1 MTDVDP
7 FATDRPPV
15 LLPPRLLARLGER
28 CADEAHQARQ
38 ALAGDPAAAAARLAA
53 LEALGVRLQQ
63 VARMVAHEGRA
74 PDEPV
79 ELVTACRQA
88 AAACAA
94 EASARGVA
102 VQVDGRPL
110 TVSTAAAVVEQVL
123 ELALEHAL
131 AVGHRVVVGV
141 GRAGQPAVATVR
153 IDIHRRPDPAQAG
166 LALLDEAPPL
176 PLMLAGLLARAG
188 GLVLRQTR
196 LGPLQALLLS
206 VPSHVVEA
214 VVHPDEQELLPS
226 TPVARGGRV
235 LVVDPRD
242 RSRLQAHALLQR
254 AGLVVD
260 AASSLAQA
268 RALGGDAAPDVVLS
282 GLPRGEPGWLDWVE
296 ELRALRPALRVIEL
310 VDEDHAFAFSLPS
323 ADAPG
328 RLSRGELAE
337 HLVAAVSQEIQSA
350 LRG

>member
-1 MTDVDP
+1 M
-7 FATDRPPV
+7 
-15 LLPPRLLARLGER
+15 
-28 CADEAHQARQ
+28 
-38 ALAGDPAAAAARLAA
+38 
-53 LEALGVRLQQ
+53 
-63 VARMVAHEGRA
+63 
-74 PDEPV
+74 
-79 ELVTACRQA
+79 
-88 AAACAA
+88 
-94 EASARGVA
+94 
-102 VQVDGRPL
+102 
-110 TVSTAAAVVEQVL
+110 STAAAVVEQVL

-166 LALLDEAPPL
+166 LALLDEA
-176 PLMLAGLLARAG
+176 AGLLARAG

-242 RSRLQAHALLQR
+242 RSRLQAHALLRAASR
-254 AGLVVD
+254 AG
-260 AASSLAQA
+260 ST
-268 RALGGDAAPDVVLS
+268 
-282 GLPRGEPGWLDWVE
+282 GW
-296 ELRALRPALRVIEL
+296 RNCVIEL